1 MRIPIVNRFTCS
13 PKQLNFFI
21 KNLKSKKFVPI
32 LDYANE
38 NYQDFDKNFYQM
50 NKLITKYPKNV
61 IALKLSSLNVKND
74 ITYSLNQSD
83 KLIKKAINNNSKIL
97 IDAEDYLIQDDINEI
112 TNILLERYNK
122 KEVNIYKTYQMYR
135 NDTLPLLIDD
145 LYNRNFYLGCKLVR
159 GAYYNQDFKYGVL
172 FNKIEK
178 THENY
183 DEGIKQFIKLNKSQD
198 KLLCATHNQNS
209 VKLALNLD
217 NTNGRIEYAQLMGMS
232 DNLSNEIVKQNKI
245 VYKYLPYG
253 NFNETLPYLIRR
265 IYENYPL
272 IMNIF
277 K

>member
-172 FNKIEK
+172 FNKIEE

-183 DEGIKQFIKLNKSQD
+183 DEGIKQFIKLNKSHD

-232 DNLSNEIVKQNKI
+232 DNLSNEIVKQNKT